1 MHEIKVNLPT
11 SQEDYKDGIGEG
23 CWVIVDDET
32 FNAYQENKNQK
43 NCKGILHNDSIEY
56 PRFTVGTK
64 IYFELRGAARPVA
77 DYNFLNDPTVK
88 VERID
93 L

>member
-11 SQEDYKDGIGEG
+11 SPKDYREGTGEG
-23 CWVIVDDET
+23 CWIIVDDKTYKE
-32 FNAYQENKNQK
+32 YQSDSKKK